1 MLFMCNF
8 FSPRKYSFLIIG
20 TIVLMA
26 CMSCA
31 SNRDLKSSVNKTRP
45 ILEKDI
51 EYLASDDLEGRATG
65 TEGEKKAADYIADR
79 FSKSGVDPKGEAGY
93 FQDFSVMNKDN
104 PHDISFGSEGQGEIT
119 VRNVIGFIDNNKPTT
134 VVLGAH
140 YDHLG
145 YGEFGSLHTGSPEI
159 HNGADDNASG
169 VAALLW
175 LADNLKRQESNHN
188 YLFIA
193 FSGEEHGL
201 WGSNYF
207 MKNPTIEPES
217 ITFMVNMDMV
227 GRLNDEKQ
235 LAIHGT
241 GTSPQWNN
249 IIENVK
255 IKGVEPV
262 LKEGGVG
269 PSDHTSFYL
278 EGIPVLHF
286 FTGQHQDYHRPS
298 DDEERINY
306 EGLNIV
312 SHFILSIINQTD
324 EIEKLTFSKTKD
336 EDQNRRVSFNVT
348 LGIVPDYL
356 YSGEGL
362 RIDGVREGRPADMGG
377 IMKGDIVLEMGEEE
391 VKDMNSYMQLLS
403 VFKPGQ
409 TIDVKI
415 DREGK
420 NITKS
425 VTFD

>member
-1 MLFMCNF
+1 M
-8 FSPRKYSFLIIG
+8 PY
-20 TIVLMA
+20 A
-26 CMSCA
+26 
-31 SNRDLKSSVNKTRP
+31 
-45 ILEKDI
+45 
-51 EYLASDDLEGRATG
+51 
-65 TEGEKKAADYIADR
+65 
-79 FSKSGVDPKGEAGY
+79 
-93 FQDFSVMNKDN
+93 
-104 PHDISFGSEGQGEIT
+104 
-119 VRNVIGFIDNNKPTT
+119 
-134 VVLGAH
+134 
-140 YDHLG
+140 
-145 YGEFGSLHTGSPEI
+145 
-159 HNGADDNASG
+159 
-169 VAALLW
+169 
-175 LADNLKRQESNHN
+175 
-188 YLFIA
+188 
-193 FSGEEHGL
+193 
-201 WGSNYF
+201 
-207 MKNPTIEPES
+207 
-217 ITFMVNMDMV
+217 
-227 GRLNDEKQ
+227 LNDEKQ

-241 GTSPQWNN
+241 GTSPQWND

-312 SHFILSIINQTD
+312 SHFVLSIINQTD
-324 EIEKLTFSKTKD
+324 GIDKLTFSKTKD

-356 YSGEGL
+356 YSGDGL
-362 RIDGVREGRPADMGG
+362 RIDGVREGRPADKGG
-377 IMKGDIVLEMGEEE
+377 IIKGDIVLEMGDEE

-415 DREGK
+415 ERDGK
-420 NITKS
+420 IITKS

>member
-1 MLFMCNF
+1 
-8 FSPRKYSFLIIG
+8 
-20 TIVLMA
+20 
-26 CMSCA
+26 MSCA
-31 SNRDLKSSVNKTRP
+31 SNRDLRNSVNKTRP
-45 ILEKDI
+45 IFEKDI
-51 EYLASDDLEGRATG
+51 EYLASDELEGRATG
-65 TEGEKKAADYIADR
+65 TDGERKAADYIAER
-79 FSKSGVDPKGEAGY
+79 FAKSGVLPKGEEGY
-93 FQDFSVMNKDN
+93 FQDFSVIDKDN
-104 PHDISFGSEGQGEIT
+104 PHDVSFGSGEQGEIS
-119 VRNVIGFIDNNKPTT
+119 VRNVIGYIDNSVKNT

-145 YGEFGSLHTGSPEI
+145 YGEIGSLHTGAPEI

-169 VAALLW
+169 IAALLW
-175 LADNLKRQESNHN
+175 LAESLKKQDNRHN

-207 MKNPTIEPES
+207 MKNPTVDPEDIS
-217 ITFMVNMDMV
+217 FMINMDMV

-241 GTSPQWNN
+241 GTSPEWNAV
-249 IIENVK
+249 IENVK
-255 IKGVEPV
+255 IKDVQPV

-286 FTGQHQDYHRPS
+286 FTGQHQDYHKPS

-324 EIEKLTFSKTKD
+324 GIDKLTFSKTKD

-356 YSGEGL
+356 YSGEGV
-362 RIDGVREGRPADMGG
+362 RIDGVREGRPADKGG
-377 IMKGDIVLEMGEEE
+377 IIKGDIVLEMGDEEI
-391 VKDMNSYMQLLS
+391 KDMNSYMQLLS
-403 VFKPGQ
+403 VFEPGQ
-409 TIDVKI
+409 TINVKI
-415 DREGK
+415 ERDGK
-420 NITKS
+420 IITKS